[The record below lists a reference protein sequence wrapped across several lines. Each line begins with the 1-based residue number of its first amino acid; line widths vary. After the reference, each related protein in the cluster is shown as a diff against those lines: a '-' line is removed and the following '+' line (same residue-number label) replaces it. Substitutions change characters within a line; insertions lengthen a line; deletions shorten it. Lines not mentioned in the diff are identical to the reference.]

1 MKLDYGTMTSPRPIR
16 LSIGCTIKKPTI
28 NDVWDIG
35 FDVLGL
41 YESFLSMTPEMY
53 YTKIN
58 TVAGK
63 AQWEPLSKEERDSM
77 TLYSAIATDEILR
90 AIYLELFHFFI
101 EEPIMFK
108 EGFFFILKKGL
119 DPNGEV
125 TADDI
130 LGVITEPLFPHILN
144 VLKQVCGMEP
154 DDEEEDISQIKL
166 KNKTARKLY
175 EKMKRAEKA
184 KKQRKK
190 HDPDLSLPNI
200 LSAVATRHP
209 SINYTNIGQLTI
221 YQLMDSFDRLRNGA
235 FYEIDSTRVSVWG
248 DEKKTFKPETWYKN
262 EYDKKGQP

>member
-1 MKLDYGTMTSPRPIR
+1 
-16 LSIGCTIKKPTI
+16 
-28 NDVWDIG
+28 
-35 FDVLGL
+35 
-41 YESFLSMTPEMY
+41 
-53 YTKIN
+53 
-58 TVAGK
+58 
-63 AQWEPLSKEERDSM
+63 
-77 TLYSAIATDEILR
+77 
-90 AIYLELFHFFI
+90 
-101 EEPIMFK
+101 MFK